1 MNKADLINVV
11 AERAEVSRRDA
22 EAVVEKM
29 LAVIKESLVNGEV
42 VKLSGFG
49 NFEKKV
55 RAARTGTNPPI
66 AARSKSPKGRPSSSS
81 PPRPSKRIS
90 TSKQNP
96 KGFNFVL
103 EDQASS
109 NGRFLC

>member
-55 RAARTGTNPPI
+55 RAAGTNP
-66 AARSKSPKGRPSSSS
+66 ADRSKIEIPERQTIVFK
-81 PPRPSKRIS
+81 PSK
-90 TSKQNP
+90 TLK
-96 KGFNFVL
+96 
-103 EDQASS
+103 EDL
-109 NGRFLC
+109 NK

>member
-55 RAARTGTNPPI
+55 RAD
-66 AARSKSPKGRPSSSS
+66 RSKIEIPERQTIVFK
-81 PPRPSKRIS
+81 PSK
-90 TSKQNP
+90 TLK
-96 KGFNFVL
+96 
-103 EDQASS
+103 EDL
-109 NGRFLC
+109 NK

>member
-29 LAVIKESLVNGEV
+29 LAVINESLVNGEV

-55 RAARTGTNPPI
+55 RAARTGTNP
-66 AARSKSPKGRPSSSS
+66 ADRSKIEIPERQTIVFK
-81 PPRPSKRIS
+81 PSK
-90 TSKQNP
+90 TLK
-96 KGFNFVL
+96 
-103 EDQASS
+103 EDL
-109 NGRFLC
+109 NK